1 MVLQEEVKI
10 HSSLYDFLALLQ
22 VARNSTLFVDWPQ
35 PPKMSRDHVGS
46 CGFATTVATASS
58 GVHGLCLQ

>member
-1 MVLQEEVKI
+1 MVLQEVDNMNL
-10 HSSLYDFLALLQ
+10 SLCNSLALYQ
-22 VARNSTLFVDWPQ
+22 VAHNPTLFVDWPQ
-35 PPKMSRDHVGS
+35 LPKMSRDYVGS